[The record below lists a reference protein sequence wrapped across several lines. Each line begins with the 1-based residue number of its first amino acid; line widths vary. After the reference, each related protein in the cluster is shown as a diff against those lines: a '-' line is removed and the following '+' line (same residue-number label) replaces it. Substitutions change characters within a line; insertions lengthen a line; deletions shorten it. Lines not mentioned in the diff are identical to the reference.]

1 MFYIGWFPFEAF
13 LTGVTVMM
21 LVRGKWFKKIFY
33 SLLSACIG
41 LALVMSSLYN
51 SISMVFNIWSIE
63 VIIIELTDIYR
74 IIIYVNC
81 YMVIRLEN
89 LSGLNK

>member
-1 MFYIGWFPFEAF
+1 
-13 LTGVTVMM
+13 MM